1 MLLLTAIQ
9 IMNVPFHIST
19 PHKLTTENSYRQDG
33 PSQEKG
39 RRGTEKSKLFKTG
52 GDKKKKR
59 ASRKIVEGLRI
70 MKGKFSARKALYS
83 LKTLKMVRTKKRK
96 VAITV
101 LEKIGGAKN
110 GGEQKVLV
118 KKNKSYLLTKSLS
131 ACKKKSTCTE
141 KSIFAEKEVKNVP
154 SEQHKADQKTVGDEV
169 LNATKTHPEVTTFS
183 MLSSGSVIEHEEQFV
198 AVWLFDD
205 LRITFD
211 SSAAE

>member
-1 MLLLTAIQ
+1 
-9 IMNVPFHIST
+9 
-19 PHKLTTENSYRQDG
+19 
-33 PSQEKG
+33 
-39 RRGTEKSKLFKTG
+39 
-52 GDKKKKR
+52 
-59 ASRKIVEGLRI
+59 

-141 KSIFAEKEVKNVP
+141 KSIFAEKEVKYVP
-154 SEQHKADQKTVGDEV
+154 SEQ
-169 LNATKTHPEVTTFS
+169 
-183 MLSSGSVIEHEEQFV
+183 
-198 AVWLFDD
+198 
-205 LRITFD
+205 R
-211 SSAAE
+211 